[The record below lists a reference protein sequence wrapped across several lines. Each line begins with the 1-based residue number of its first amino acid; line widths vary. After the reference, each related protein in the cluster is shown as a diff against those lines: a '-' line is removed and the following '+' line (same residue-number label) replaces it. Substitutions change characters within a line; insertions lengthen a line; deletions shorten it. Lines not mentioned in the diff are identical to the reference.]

1 MNRRVIQ
8 SFGFLKTT
16 AIGGLFFLLPLVVV
30 GVLAAQVARI
40 VWAVAVEVN
49 GVLPTQTA
57 LGYAIV
63 IAISI
68 GLIVFAC
75 FACGV
80 FARRRIARK
89 FSESVEKYVLMMFPR
104 YAILKEQL
112 TGNIGGDVL
121 RNTLRPVLVRL
132 PGHSR
137 LGFEVERQAEHEDA
151 GGSVRESVTVFLPG
165 SPDPW
170 SGYTIIVQSHHVEQ
184 LASPFGETVAALEQL
199 GRGTQHL
206 IHRYRGNFTSL
217 EATPRS

>member
-1 MNRRVIQ
+1 MNRRVMQ

-30 GVLAAQVARI
+30 GVLLGQVARI
-40 VWAVAVEVN
+40 VWVVAVEVN
-49 GVLPTQTA
+49 GFLPTQTA
-57 LGYAIV
+57 AGYTIV

-89 FSESVEKYVLMMFPR
+89 FSKSVEKYLLMMFPR

-121 RNTLRPVLVRL
+121 RNTLQPVLVRL

-137 LGFEVERQAEHEDA
+137 LGFEIERQVEHEDA

-170 SGYTIIVQSHHVEQ
+170 SGHTIVVQSHHVEK
-184 LASPFGETVAALEQL
+184 LASPFGEAVGALEQL

-217 EATPRS
+217 EATSR